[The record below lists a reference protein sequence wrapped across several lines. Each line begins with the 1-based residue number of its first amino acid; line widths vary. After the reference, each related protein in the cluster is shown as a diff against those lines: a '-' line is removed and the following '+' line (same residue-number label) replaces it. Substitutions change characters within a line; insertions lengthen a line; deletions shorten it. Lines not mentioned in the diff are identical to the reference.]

1 MITIEEKEPEV
12 ICDYFRS
19 YLMQVI
25 QVHGAM
31 FEKLLSEDL
40 DIPLE
45 LAEAFEDAANTYLE
59 ISETISE
66 RYRLRRSSHARQ
78 HLEARVKLA
87 WRVVEPELLAEPG
100 IAGAEDLA
108 KPVENDADRQ

>member
-1 MITIEEKEPEV
+1 MTLDEKQPEV

-45 LAEAFEDAANTYLE
+45 LAEAFEDAANTYLQ

-66 RYRLRRSSHARQ
+66 RYRLRRSSDVRQ

-87 WRVVEPELLAEPG
+87 WRVVEPELLAEPRVS
-100 IAGAEDLA
+100 GAEELA
-108 KPVENDADRQ
+108 KPVENDADR